1 MMWDAEASRSK
12 TCLLLKKKKNTFA
25 SENNLESMR
34 GSLNPQGSLNLKV
47 HLVYEILVN
56 V

>member
-1 MMWDAEASRSK
+1 MQKHQEAK
-12 TCLLLKKKKNTFA
+12 HVYFKKKKKNTFA